1 MKPTEAV
8 TFALTVTASP
18 LVTDQHQRALRLAQA
33 MLRAGH
39 HLSQVFFYQ
48 EGVQVA
54 RQASPLMA
62 RWVELATQSGCPLY
76 VCVSAA
82 ERRGI
87 VEPGSPWQIVGLGD
101 WLAGCEEADRHLHF
115 GD

>member
-1 MKPTEAV
+1 MKPTQTI

-18 LVTDQHQRALRLAQA
+18 LVTDQHSRALRFASAVQ
-33 MLRAGH
+33 RAGH
-39 HLSQVFFYQ
+39 RLSQVFFYQ
-48 EGVQVA
+48 EGVQAA
-54 RQASPLMA
+54 RSESPLMA
-62 RWVELATQSGCPLY
+62 RWAELAAQTGCQLY

-82 ERRGI
+82 ERRG
-87 VEPGSPWQIVGLGD
+87 VAEPGAPWQIVGLGD

>member
-1 MKPTEAV
+1 MKPTQAM

-18 LVTDQHQRALRLAQA
+18 FVTDQHQRALRLAQA

-39 HLSQVFFYQ
+39 QLTQVFFYQ
-48 EGVQVA
+48 DGVQAA
-54 RQASPLMA
+54 RAESPLTA
-62 RWVELATQSGCPLY
+62 RWAELAAQSGCPLY

-82 ERRGI
+82 ERRG
-87 VEPGSPWQIVGLGD
+87 VEAPGTPWQIVGLGD